1 LRYARTISDNVTAF
15 SVVIDE
21 ESEKKLRSHYSKI
34 ITDIPL
40 RVKYSPY
47 RKVIEPLLDFIKSE
61 EYNYQPGD
69 IITVMLP
76 QFAVRKWWQK
86 LLHNGTR
93 VFIEREL
100 MKHKHIVVST
110 MPLQLKDDDEVLSS
124 SIYNPTHEKPWTM

>member
-1 LRYARTISDNVTAF
+1 VVAF
-15 SVVIDE
+15 SIAIDE
-21 ESEKKLRSHYSKI
+21 ESEQKIKKNYSRIK
-34 ITDIPL
+34 TDIPL
-40 RVKYSPY
+40 TVSYSPY
-47 RKVIEPLLDFIKSE
+47 RKVVQPLLEFIESE

-100 MKHKHIVVST
+100 IKHKHIVVST
-110 MPLQLKDDDEVLSS
+110 MPLQLKDDDEVLNSS
-124 SIYNPTHEKPWTM
+124 VYNPTHEKPWSM